1 MTERSPDGIRADGDV
16 RAGTETDTETAAET
30 NTDADVEGDSEFPD
44 EAVLGVPGGADRER
58 PPMEPE
64 SVSVENAA
72 FVLLGV
78 GLTVVVLVGAL

>member
-1 MTERSPDGIRADGDV
+1 MTERSPDGIHADGDV
-16 RAGTETDTETAAET
+16 RAETETETEAS
-30 NTDADVEGDSEFPD
+30 TDADVEDDSEFPD

-64 SVSVENAA
+64 SVSAENAA

-78 GLTVVVLVGAL
+78 GLTVFVLVGAL